1 MTKKKINEK
10 QRMWRL
16 AGKYSSFGIE
26 LAFCIVVPTVVGN
39 WVDERYATAPYGFYL
54 GIVVGMGAIFE
65 SIRRIISY
73 TKKNNL

>member
-1 MTKKKINEK
+1 
-10 QRMWRL
+10 MWRL